1 MVLKDR
7 WKIIVLYDGWC
18 GLCTGV
24 ADKWSKLDWFSL
36 IEFRSF
42 RDHYQKEHIALD
54 KLATEMHARLKND
67 FRYVKGFDAF
77 WLMAKR
83 TPSLWLFLPF
93 FYILKASGLGEW
105 AYKKIAKKRKI
116 VPDSLCHGDAC
127 ERPSKG
133 ELK

>member
-1 MVLKDR
+1 MVSKER

-24 ADKWSKLDWFSL
+24 ANKWSKLDWFSL

-42 RDHYQKEHIALD
+42 RDHYEKEHVALSE
-54 KLATEMHARLKND
+54 LSAEMHARLKSN
-67 FRYVKGFDAF
+67 FQYVKGFDAF

-83 TPSLWLFLPF
+83 TPVLWLFLPL
-93 FYILKASGLGEW
+93 FYILKASRLGEW

-116 VPDSLCHGDAC
+116 VPDSLCNDGTC
-127 ERPSKG
+127 ERKQPF
-133 ELK
+133 